1 MWYQDLE
8 LAVEKTATSEV
19 FLRKLSS
26 LDDLVLRK
34 LTSISQP
41 SQSREFRFIWNFK
54 LSKFNVRTAIVLT
67 WMVEDPY
74 FRFELQSILRK
85 RIKVLDLEERS
96 EASELLESKHACY
109 YYLGFE
115 LSVQTIF
122 GNLLPNIFRLFEK
135 IKYIEVK
142 NRKPRQ
148 TVWRRGY
155 RDHGSLSLDHQW
167 KDKFFRYDE
176 GFAETQRLYE
186 DYLLSLKSSNF
197 INMMF
202 SCRKV

>member
-8 LAVEKTATSEV
+8 LAIEKSATSEV

-41 SQSREFRFIWNFK
+41 SQNREFKFYWNFK
-54 LSKFNVRTAIVLT
+54 LSRFNVRTAIVLT
-67 WMVEDPY
+67 WMVEDDY
-74 FRFELQSILRK
+74 FRYELQSILENK
-85 RIKVLDLEERS
+85 IKVLEPEDRS
-96 EASELLESKHACY
+96 EASELLSSKNACF

-115 LSVQTIF
+115 LSVQTIY
-122 GNLLPNIFRLFEK
+122 GNLLPNILRLFDK
-135 IKYIEVK
+135 IEYLEVK
-142 NRKPRQ
+142 DRRPKP

-155 RDHGSLSLDHQW
+155 RDHGSLSPDHKW
-167 KDKFFRYDE
+167 YDKFFRYDD

-186 DYLLSLKSSNF
+186 DYLLSLKNSNF

-202 SCRKV
+202 SCRKL